1 MTTGRINQIALGAQR
16 TRPLTRV
23 NEYRMLVK
31 QMSECLPSRDQSFF
45 FPTDFSDLSP
55 ERYELSYQKG
65 PDGHNRKQQN
75 RLSLLR
81 VTPITTRLD
90 RSPSLPS
97 LTKHRSR
104 LRSVQKHNKN
114 ALQPIR
120 RQGSLLEPRLSLNPL
135 HDVYSTPRSG
145 LSMHGLSVFVGGC
158 QFVLGGLMLYLM
170 LFQ

>member
-81 VTPITTRLD
+81 VTPNHDPLGQEPELAISHEAQISITECLEA
-90 RSPSLPS
+90 
-97 LTKHRSR
+97 H
-104 LRSVQKHNKN
+104 KN
-114 ALQPIR
+114 AL
-120 RQGSLLEPRLSLNPL
+120 
-135 HDVYSTPRSG
+135 
-145 LSMHGLSVFVGGC
+145 
-158 QFVLGGLMLYLM
+158 
-170 LFQ
+170 